1 MPNTSDRRYNHD
13 LPTTSTDPA
22 EQIHALRVAIDRAY
36 ADLAEAHRGPE
47 PIADEPIKCHFCE
60 ATVADVDAAVEADWA
75 PSFYAAGDEY
85 ETPEPVCPVC
95 WGKYMEVDESGEL
108 VQVTE

>member
-1 MPNTSDRRYNHD
+1 MADDRTDCDCPICNLLTDSDEVDRIRLAD
-13 LPTTSTDPA
+13 GLDA
-22 EQIHALRVAIDRAY
+22 VECDEQA
-36 ADLAEAHRGPE
+36 P
-47 PIADEPIKCHFCE
+47 EPIKCHFCE

-95 WGKYMEVDESGEL
+95 WGKYLEVDESGEL